1 MTGFVRVTIA
11 AALAVALSACTSDLA
26 VQRQERIAQDPA
38 AMMRIAAAAETS
50 GDTAGAMAFY
60 QRAAALQPDST
71 AAQMGV
77 ARSLAAQGEVDQAIE
92 VLRSVQKRES
102 FDAELCSTLG
112 RLLVTANRP
121 DEALAAFE
129 DGLSHDPQSVPMLI
143 GQGVSL
149 DAAGRH
155 DAAQESYR
163 KVLDIDPNNRAAQK
177 DLALS
182 LSLSGRPAS
191 R

>member
-1 MTGFVRVTIA
+1 
-11 AALAVALSACTSDLA
+11 
-26 VQRQERIAQDPA
+26 
-38 AMMRIAAAAETS
+38 
-50 GDTAGAMAFY
+50 
-60 QRAAALQPDST
+60 
-71 AAQMGV
+71 MGV

-92 VLRSVQKRES
+92 VLRSVQTRES